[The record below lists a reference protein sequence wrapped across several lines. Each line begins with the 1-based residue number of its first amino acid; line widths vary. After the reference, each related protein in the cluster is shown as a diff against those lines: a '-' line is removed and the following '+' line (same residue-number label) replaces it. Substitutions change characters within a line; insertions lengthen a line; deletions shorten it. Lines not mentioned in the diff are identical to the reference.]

1 MTSPQFARALV
12 LSAALG
18 FAAALPASGAAEVG
32 SDAGVVV
39 DLNKG
44 VWVHGP
50 DLPSARQDAA
60 VAVMDGRIY
69 LAGGFGPHDQQ
80 MATLLVFE
88 PTFPS
93 PVANP
98 DVAGPIVSHPGE
110 WREAATMPEP
120 VDSAA
125 AAGMGGYLYVAGGR
139 IEDLV
144 TNKFWRY
151 DPIGDTWT
159 ELPSMPFPRYA
170 PMMQAVNGKLY
181 LFGGQSSHGND
192 DTSMMIFDVAKNSW
206 RTEEYALG
214 EERYMAGSVVLDGLI
229 YLVGGRNRDQVSLQS
244 CDVYDPSRDR
254 WRSCSNMRF
263 GRADFGLAAVNNRLM
278 AIGGEN
284 YAGSSPEASATS
296 APIPAIVFGEN
307 YLGYA
312 PEASPTPRPVI
323 TFDADFNQKITQTT
337 EISSTDAR
345 GWISGPWLPFPRHG
359 LAVAALGN
367 QIWVIGGAAYSGTS
381 PLTSVLRFVSPVTQ
395 VKFKGHAPH

>member
-1 MTSPQFARALV
+1 MTSSQFARTLV

-18 FAAALPASGAAEVG
+18 IAAALPASGAAEVG

-44 VWVHGP
+44 VWVRGP

-98 DVAGPIVSHPGE
+98 NVAGPIVSHPGE
-110 WREAATMPEP
+110 WRAAATMPEP
-120 VDSAA
+120 VDHAA

-151 DPIGDTWT
+151 DPIADTWT

-192 DTSMMIFDVAKNSW
+192 DTSLMIFDVAKNSW
-206 RTEEYALG
+206 RTEEHALG
-214 EERYMAGSVVLDGLI
+214 DERYMAGSVVLNGLI
-229 YLVGGRNRDQVSLQS
+229 YLVGGRDRDQVSLRT

-254 WRSCSNMRF
+254 WRSCSNMRL
-263 GRADFGLAAVNNRLM
+263 GRADFGLASVNNRLM

-284 YAGSSPEASATS
+284 YGASSSELSVTTGIIGGLEYASSSPDPSTIS
-296 APIPAIVFGEN
+296 
-307 YLGYA
+307 
-312 PEASPTPRPVI
+312 
-323 TFDADFNQKITQTT
+323 FDINRTITQTT
-337 EISSTDAR
+337 EISSTDAG

-367 QIWVIGGAAYSGTS
+367 QIWVIGGSAYSGTS

-395 VKFKGHAPH
+395 VQFKGHAPH

>member
-1 MTSPQFARALV
+1 MMSSQFARAFV
-12 LSAALG
+12 LSAALAV
-18 FAAALPASGAAEVG
+18 AAALPASGAAEVG
-32 SDAGVVV
+32 SDTGVVV

-44 VWVHGP
+44 VWVRGP

-69 LAGGFGPHDQQ
+69 LAGGFGPHDKQ

-98 DVAGPIVSHPGE
+98 NVAGPIVSRPGE

-120 VDSAA
+120 VDNAA

-151 DPIGDTWT
+151 DPIGDAWT

-170 PMMQAVNGKLY
+170 PMLQAVNGKLY

-244 CDVYDPSRDR
+244 CDVYDPARDR
-254 WRSCSNMRF
+254 WRSCTNMRL
-263 GRADFGLAAVNNRLM
+263 GRADFGLASVNNRLM

-284 YAGSSPEASATS
+284 YAASSSELSVTTMAIGRENNNAVATLDPS
-296 APIPAIVFGEN
+296 T
-307 YLGYA
+307 L
-312 PEASPTPRPVI
+312 
-323 TFDADFNQKITQTT
+323 TFDINRTITQTT

-359 LAVAALGN
+359 MAVAALGN
-367 QIWVIGGAAYSGTS
+367 QIWVIGGSPYSGTS

-395 VKFKGHAPH
+395 VQFKGHAPH